1 LIPVTSWRGHAT
13 FARVDGPLL
22 GLDLGARR
30 IGLAI
35 SDADAAIAFPI
46 GAMPS
51 RGRAQDVAALQALIE
66 ERGVKA
72 VVVGL
77 PLHLDGQSGPAA
89 ESARRFA
96 AALGEATG
104 LPVELVDERW
114 TSAEAERTL
123 RDAPRRRRREKS
135 NVDALAA
142 TLILRSYLERA
153 EGGSV

>member
-1 LIPVTSWRGHAT
+1 M
-13 FARVDGPLL
+13 DGPLL

-35 SDADAAIAFPI
+35 SDPDAAIAFPL
-46 GAMPS
+46 GALES
-51 RGRAQDVAALQALIE
+51 RGRAKDVEALGALIR

-77 PLHLDGQSGPAA
+77 PLHLDGRAGPAA
-89 ESARRFA
+89 EAARGFA
-96 AALGEATG
+96 AALGESCG

-114 TSAEAERTL
+114 SSAEARRTL
-123 RDAPRRRRREKS
+123 RDAPRRKRREKT

-142 TLILRSYLERA
+142 TLILRSYLERPERA
-153 EGGSV
+153 

>member
-1 LIPVTSWRGHAT
+1 MQ
-13 FARVDGPLL
+13 GPLL

-35 SDADAAIAFPI
+35 SDAEAAIAFPI
-46 GAMPS
+46 GALAS
-51 RGRAQDVAALQALIE
+51 RGRKLDLEALGALIR
-66 ERGVKA
+66 ERGVVG

-77 PLHLDGQSGPAA
+77 PLHLDGRAGPEA

-96 AALGEATG
+96 AALGAATG

-114 TSAEAERTL
+114 TSAEAQRAL
-123 RDAPRRRRREKS
+123 RDAPRGARRRKE

-142 TLILRSYLERA
+142 TLILRSYLERR
-153 EGGSV
+153 EGMRA

>member
-1 LIPVTSWRGHAT
+1 M
-13 FARVDGPLL
+13 DGPLL

-35 SDADAAIAFPI
+35 SDADASIAFPI
-46 GAMPS
+46 GALTS
-51 RGRAQDVAALQALIE
+51 RGRAKDLEALDALIR

-72 VVVGL
+72 IVVGL
-77 PLHLDGQSGPAA
+77 PLHLDGHSGPEA

-96 AALGEATG
+96 AALAEATQ

-114 TSAEAERTL
+114 TSAEAQRTL
-123 RDAPRRRRREKS
+123 RDAPRSRRREKS

-142 TLILRSYLERA
+142 TLILRSYLDRA
-153 EGGSV
+153 ERGSA